1 MNLPEDASDDLKELA
16 ITDSAK
22 HWAYVDPKVAHTT
35 GPCYIHMWARA
46 TEFYIEVKHIEAFA
60 TIAQEAVMDM
70 MAAAKSAGGTRPI
83 SIKADCR
90 YALSTET
97 GFMTGYHGHDSL
109 AIDFASNKT
118 QGYTNELFTEMTTK
132 VSNITAIVACET

>member
-1 MNLPEDASDDLKELA
+1 MSLPEDASDDLKELA

-35 GPCYIHMWARA
+35 GPCYIHLWAKA
-46 TEFYIEVKHIEAFA
+46 TEFYIEVKHIDAFA

-70 MAAAKSAGGTRPI
+70 MAAVKSAGGCSRPI

-97 GFMTGYHGHDSL
+97 GFMTGYYGHDSL
-109 AIDFASNKT
+109 AIDFSNKKAE
-118 QGYTNELFTEMTTK
+118 GYTNELFTEMTKK
-132 VSNITAIVACET
+132 VSK